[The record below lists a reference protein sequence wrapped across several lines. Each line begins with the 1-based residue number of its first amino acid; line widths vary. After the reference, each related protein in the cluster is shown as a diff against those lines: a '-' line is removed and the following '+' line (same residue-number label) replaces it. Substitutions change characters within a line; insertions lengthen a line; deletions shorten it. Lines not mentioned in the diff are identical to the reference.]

1 VADDILERLRN
12 RYPDVVHSHLL
23 ADAELIGAAVVEIE
37 RLRALVD
44 DYENSISWETTCTNC
59 AKLLNDNYD
68 QYCEIERL
76 RAERDAERL
85 TARAVIERL
94 RAASAERDAERL
106 TTRVVIVRKGLHDL
120 YPWWSPDIDGMV
132 DPLADPETADVVREI
147 CKVLARD
154 GYLAADDK
162 HEEARRG

>member
-1 VADDILERLRN
+1 MADDIVERLN
-12 RYPDVVHSHLL
+12 
-23 ADAELIGAAVVEIE
+23 VEIE
-37 RLRALVD
+37 AESWGLLVD
-44 DYENSISWETTCTNC
+44 ARN
-59 AKLLNDNYD
+59 
-68 QYCEIERL
+68 EIERL

-85 TARAVIERL
+85 TTRA
-94 RAASAERDAERL
+94 
-106 TTRVVIVRKGLHDL
+106 VIVRKGLHDL
-120 YPWWSPDIDGMV
+120 YPWWSPDIDRMV